1 MGKKVMVIRSRG
13 GTSYA
18 VVDGDKGFAVWTGV
32 VREFR
37 SRTGTTYYVSIPKEI
52 ALELGLEKGGR
63 VRVYVSKVDVD
74 ALVAEI
80 QKRIREIIEEVL
92 RGGIQEGARE
102 VVRK

>member
-1 MGKKVMVIRSRG
+1 MSRKVMIIRSRS

-18 VVDGDKGFAVWTGV
+18 VVDKDEGFAVWTGT

-52 ALELGLEKGGR
+52 AIELGLKTGDK
-63 VRVYVSKVDVD
+63 VRVYVSRVDVD
-74 ALVAEI
+74 ALVAEV

-92 RGGIQEGARE
+92 GGGVREDVKE